1 MRIFSYLLEFIGKL
15 PRSGVTALALLLCG
29 VVGVLDGM
37 NGPEY
42 TLVPLYLVPVI
53 LTAWFLGRK
62 VGYFLS
68 FASALAWLLAEMGGR
83 HHSQSEFALYWND
96 LMELTLFL
104 LTALI
109 VSALKGVLERENRV
123 ARTDHL
129 TNLPN
134 RRHYYELVTAEM
146 RRNHRYDQPYTVAYL
161 DIDNFK
167 TVNDTMGHAEG
178 DKLLR
183 QVAFIIAAAIRETDT
198 AARLGGDE
206 FALLLPETAGESAL
220 TVAAKVRQ
228 QLKTNVENRWPVTFS
243 MGLVTYLKSPE
254 TIDEVIGRA
263 DRLMYEVKEESKDA
277 LRREVVG
284 E

>member
-1 MRIFSYLLEFIGKL
+1 MKLVYLLERMPRSGITAVALMLCVVVGVGDAISGPEYSLVPFYLIPVILAAWFVGRRVSYLL
-15 PRSGVTALALLLCG
+15 SC
-29 VVGVLDGM
+29 
-37 NGPEY
+37 
-42 TLVPLYLVPVI
+42 
-53 LTAWFLGRK
+53 
-62 VGYFLS
+62 
-68 FASALAWLLAEMGGR
+68 ASALAWLVADMAGKHMYQLT
-83 HHSQSEFALYWND
+83 FALLWND
-96 LMELTLFL
+96 FMELLLFL
-104 LTALI
+104 LTGMI
-109 VSALKGVLERENRV
+109 ISALKGALDRENGM

-146 RRNHRYDQPYTVAYL
+146 RRNHRYEEPFTVAYI

-183 QVAFIIAAAIRETDT
+183 LVGTIIVAAVRNTDT
-198 AARLGGDE
+198 VARIGGDE
-206 FALLLPETAGESAL
+206 FALLFPETAGESAL

-228 QLKTNVENRWPVTFS
+228 QLKKDVESLWLVTFS
-243 MGLVTYLKSPE
+243 MGLVIYLKSPS

-263 DRLMYEVKEESKDA
+263 DRLMYQVKEESKDA
-277 LRREVVG
+277 LRWEVVG

>member
-1 MRIFSYLLEFIGKL
+1 MKLVDLLARL
-15 PRSGVTALALLLCG
+15 PRSVVTALALLLCV
-29 VVGVLDGM
+29 VVGVADGIS
-37 NGPEY
+37 GPDY
-42 TLVPLYLVPVI
+42 SLVPFYLVPVI
-53 LTAWFLGRK
+53 LASWYVGRK
-62 VGYFLS
+62 AGYLLS
-68 FASALAWLLAEMGGR
+68 CASAMAWLMAEMTGR
-83 HHSQSEFALYWND
+83 HYYRLDFALYWND
-96 LMELTLFL
+96 FMELLLFL
-104 LTALI
+104 LTALV
-109 VSALKGVLERENRV
+109 VSALKGALERENGM

-129 TNLPN
+129 TDLPN
-134 RRHYYELVTAEM
+134 RRHYYELVAGEM
-146 RRNHRYDQPYTVAYL
+146 RRNHRYDEPFTVAYL

-183 QVAFIIAAAIRETDT
+183 QVAAIIAAAIRETDT
-198 AARLGGDE
+198 VARLGGDE

-220 TVAAKVRQ
+220 SVAAKVRQ
-228 QLKTNVENRWPVTFS
+228 QLKKDVESRWPVSFS
-243 MGLVTYLKSPE
+243 MGLVTYLKSPA